1 MFISKKHLTRR
12 MVLRGLGSSV
22 ALPLLDAMIPA
33 ATVLAQTA
41 AAAPPK
47 PLPRTESSN
56 LLHLVPYPGRS
67 VP

>member
-33 ATVLAQTA
+33 
-41 AAAPPK
+41 
-47 PLPRTESSN
+47 TE
-56 LLHLVPYPGRS
+56 VP
-67 VP
+67 